1 MDQQFPQTKEWKQ
14 EVENLELFMIY
25 VKESLKFILF
35 SFFKRC
41 RLIIKIL
48 EKQHKEVRQ
57 DTGNPLPRAVGGAP
71 SQKQTRESI
80 IADMLA
86 QNLKWAF
93 LTILTCIEKS
103 EDHYKQDKLVDINV
117 VSQRLIGGGGNDE
130 TMDMQNLGNDLP
142 IMSDLVCFKMILYSL
157 LDGLNY
163 VGTQDYKKNS

>member
-1 MDQQFPQTKEWKQ
+1 MT
-14 EVENLELFMIY
+14 Y

-48 EKQHKEVRQ
+48 VQHKGFRH
-57 DTGNPLPRAVGGAP
+57 DGSNPLPGARGTS

-93 LTILTCIEKS
+93 LTILTCIEKC
-103 EDHYKQDKLVDINV
+103 EA
-117 VSQRLIGGGGNDE
+117 
-130 TMDMQNLGNDLP
+130 
-142 IMSDLVCFKMILYSL
+142 
-157 LDGLNY
+157 
-163 VGTQDYKKNS
+163 

>member
-1 MDQQFPQTKEWKQ
+1 MT
-14 EVENLELFMIY
+14 Y

-48 EKQHKEVRQ
+48 VKFKGSRQ
-57 DTGNPLPRAVGGAP
+57 DGNNSLPRANGT
-71 SQKQTRESI
+71 SSEKQTRESI

-103 EDHYKQDKLVDINV
+103 EAY
-117 VSQRLIGGGGNDE
+117 
-130 TMDMQNLGNDLP
+130 
-142 IMSDLVCFKMILYSL
+142 
-157 LDGLNY
+157 
-163 VGTQDYKKNS
+163 